1 MIPIYKTDLERENRD
16 KGTDLKTML
25 TSEATDEEVSIELLI
40 RERYSTSQ
48 ELAMHRK
55 KLMGIEDTAEWN
67 EYCAYVQECIDRVRN
82 AEQE

>member
-1 MIPIYKTDLERENRD
+1 M
-16 KGTDLKTML
+16 
-25 TSEATDEEVSIELLI
+25 
-40 RERYSTSQ
+40 SQ

>member
-40 RERYSTSQ
+40 RER
-48 ELAMHRK
+48 
-55 KLMGIEDTAEWN
+55 
-67 EYCAYVQECIDRVRN
+67 
-82 AEQE
+82 